1 MSHTNLMPYF
11 RLYLKRIFLLVGV
24 FLFLSACEPSYIP
37 KPKGYPLI
45 ELPNPTYEPLKL
57 EAPYTFEHSGF
68 AMAAPDTTRLSE
80 PYWIDI
86 IYKELGATVQV
97 TYKPINKDKQKL
109 NELVEDARMLIAKH
123 QIKASGIEEQVIKTG
138 SGHNAYVFRISGQ
151 VPTQFQFYT
160 TDSSKHFL
168 RGALYFNT
176 ATANDSLAPVIDF
189 VSKDM
194 IHLLQTLK
202 WTR

>member
-1 MSHTNLMPYF
+1 M
-11 RLYLKRIFLLVGV
+11 
-24 FLFLSACEPSYIP
+24 
-37 KPKGYPLI
+37 
-45 ELPNPTYEPLKL
+45 
-57 EAPYTFEHSGF
+57 
-68 AMAAPDTTRLSE
+68 
-80 PYWIDI
+80 
-86 IYKELGATVQV
+86 VQV
-97 TYKPINKDKQKL
+97 TYKPINNDKQKL
-109 NELVEDARMLIAKH
+109 SQLIEDARTLISKH
-123 QIKASGIEEQVIKTG
+123 QIKASAIEEQVIKTG
-138 SGHNAYVFRISGQ
+138 SGNNAYVFRLSGQ

-194 IHLLQTLK
+194 VHLLKTLK